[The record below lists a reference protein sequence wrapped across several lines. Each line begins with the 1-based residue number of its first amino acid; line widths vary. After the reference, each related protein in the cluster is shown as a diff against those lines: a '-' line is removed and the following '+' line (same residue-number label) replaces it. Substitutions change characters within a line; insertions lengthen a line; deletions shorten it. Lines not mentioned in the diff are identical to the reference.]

1 MAASAT
7 PSRKAYDGSRRKL
20 VLAFDVGTTYSGISY
35 SILDPGQSPGI
46 KGITRFPA
54 QETISGASKI
64 PTIIY
69 YDQQGKVRAVGA
81 EATRDGIFEAAL
93 EGDWYKAEWFK
104 LHLRSKFGSASTLH
118 ESIPDLPPN
127 KSVVDVFADFLA
139 YLLTCAASYIQD
151 THPNGVALWQ
161 SFTSSYSD
169 TPGSPTS
176 SGSGTQTDGIH
187 FVLSHPNGWEG
198 KEQTQMRQAA
208 VQAKLIPDTP
218 AAHKRISFV
227 TEGESSLHFA
237 VENGVLSQAMDGEG
251 VVVVDAGGGTI
262 DVSTYKRNGKSQS
275 RIFEE
280 IAVAKCYFHGSVFV
294 TLAARDYLQNLLAES
309 SFLDDLDHITQCF
322 DKTTKPRFR
331 VEQDP
336 QYIKF
341 GSTRDNDANVNIR
354 FGQMKVAGTDV
365 SGFFKNSVD
374 CVVKAVLEQKATAH
388 NNISHVILVG
398 GFAASDWLFVNV
410 KDALTKKGL
419 TVVRPENHV
428 NKAVSDGAI
437 SFYLD
442 HYVRT
447 RVAKVTYG
455 SRVSIPYN
463 SGDPLHVQRENNIFT
478 DVDGTKMISGGFN
491 VVMAKNTQVSE
502 EKEFSKRLT
511 TYFAERSSSNK
522 VETTLMCYRGELTEP
537 RWLDTDADN
546 YTTLCTLTAD
556 LSKVPSTPQTSPSG
570 KTYYCVTFEV
580 VILFGLTELQ
590 AQMKWWENGVERRS
604 AATLIYDDT

>member
-1 MAASAT
+1 MTTTT
-7 PSRKAYDGSRRKL
+7 PAQSTRKTYGGSRRRL
-20 VLAFDVGTTYSGISY
+20 VLAFDIGTTYSGISY

-46 KGITRFPA
+46 KAVTRFPA

-69 YDQQGKVRAVGA
+69 YDKHGNVQAVGA
-81 EATRDGIFEAAL
+81 EATRDGIYEAAQ
-93 EGDWYKAEWFK
+93 EGNWYKAEWFK

-118 ESIPDLPPN
+118 ESIPNLPPN
-127 KSVVDVFADFLA
+127 KTIVDVFADFLA
-139 YLLTCAASYIQD
+139 YLLTCAASYIQE

-161 SFTSSYSD
+161 SFTSSDSQTLPSYG
-169 TPGSPTS
+169 PS
-176 SGSGTQTDGIH
+176 SETDPEGIY

-208 VQAKLIPDTP
+208 VQAKLISDTP
-218 AAHKRISFV
+218 AGHKQISFV

-237 VENGVLSQAMDGEG
+237 VENGVLNQAMDGEG

-262 DVSTYKRNGKSQS
+262 DVSTYKRSGKSQS

-280 IAVAKCYFHGSVFV
+280 IAVAKCHFHGSVFV
-294 TLAARDYLQNLLAES
+294 TLAARDYLRVALAES
-309 SFLDDLDHITQCF
+309 PFLDDLDHITDCF

-341 GSTRDNDANVNIR
+341 GSTRDNDKDVDIR
-354 FGQMKVAGTDV
+354 FGQMKIAGTV
-365 SGFFKNSVD
+365 VAAFFKHSVD

-398 GFAASDWLFVNV
+398 GFAASDWLFVNA
-410 KDALTKKGL
+410 KEALTKHGL
-419 TVVRPENHV
+419 TVARPENHV

-442 HYVRT
+442 HYVRA
-447 RVAKVTYG
+447 RMAKVTYG
-455 SRVSIPYN
+455 SRVCAYYDGSVPEHI
-463 SGDPLHVQRENNIFT
+463 QREKDMFVE
-478 DVDGTKMISGGFN
+478 VDGTTMLTGAFHTVLS
-491 VVMAKNTQVSE
+491 KNTQVSE
-502 EKEFSKRLT
+502 EKEFSRPLIASFSQS
-511 TYFAERSSSNK
+511 FALNK
-522 VETTLMCYRGELTEP
+522 IEVEIMCYRGELTKP
-537 RWLDTDADN
+537 KWLDVDSDN
-546 YTTLCTLTAD
+546 YTTLCTVSAYL
-556 LSKVPSTPQTSPSG
+556 PSVYTISTSG
-570 KTYYCVTFEV
+570 KAYYSVAFEV

-590 AQMKWWENGVERRS
+590 AQMKWMDNGTERRS
-604 AATLIYDDT
+604 AATVIYDDN